1 MFLPTRRTPNPKRP
15 ARTNRFFTVGRAEDL
30 PEGAGAIIELDT
42 GAELALFNVAGC
54 LYAIENFC
62 PHRGASLAD
71 GELCDHT
78 VACALHGWQFDVRTG
93 ACLTEAESDIE
104 TYEVLIENGDIKIKV

>member
-1 MFLPTRRTPNPKRP
+1 MSSTESRIPNPKLPER
-15 ARTNRFFTVGRAEDL
+15 ANRFFIVGRAEDL

-78 VACALHGWQFDVRTG
+78 VACALHGWQFDLRTG

-104 TYEVLIENGDIKIKV
+104 TYEVVVENGDIKIKV